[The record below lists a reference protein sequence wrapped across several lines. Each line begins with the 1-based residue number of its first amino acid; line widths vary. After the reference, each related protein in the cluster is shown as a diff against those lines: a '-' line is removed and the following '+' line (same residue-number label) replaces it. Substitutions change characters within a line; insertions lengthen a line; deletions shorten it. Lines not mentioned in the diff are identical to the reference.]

1 MFRRTAV
8 TQGLPVAD
16 RGEVL
21 TARTAAPTA
30 RTAAPTARTAV
41 PSDRTAG
48 PRRARSRKVATGTAG
63 AVGTG
68 MLALG
73 RLVRLVSSLLAL
85 VIAAGIALIALD
97 AHSTNSVVST
107 VHDAARSLVG
117 PFDGM
122 FSASS
127 HKLTIAINWG
137 IALVIYL
144 AVGSLLAGLIA
155 RVGAGARSRAATA
168 R

>member
-1 MFRRTAV
+1 MFRRAAV
-8 TQGLPVAD
+8 AQGHPATD
-16 RGEVL
+16 RGEAPTARAAVPAARTTVL
-21 TARTAAPTA
+21 ADRTAAPA
-30 RTAAPTARTAV
+30 SRTAV
-41 PSDRTAG
+41 G
-48 PRRARSRKVATGTAG
+48 RRARSREVAAG
-63 AVGTG
+63 AAGAAGAG
-68 MLALG
+68 MLGLA
-73 RLVRLVSSLLAL
+73 RLVRLVAALLAL

-137 IALVIYL
+137 IALVVYL

-155 RVGAGARSRAATA
+155 RLGAGARSRAAAA